1 MSTMG
6 KKILSE
12 KQIKWAA
19 EKYCEGYTLSEIA
32 EALFVSFGTIQKS
45 LYGRKIKKPKL
56 VYDFEGDE
64 GK

>member
-1 MSTMG
+1 MG

-19 EKYCEGYTLSEIA
+19 EKHCEGYTLAEIA

>member
-1 MSTMG
+1 MG
-6 KKILSE
+6 KKILNE

-19 EKYCEGYTLSEIA
+19 EKHCAGYTHAEIA
-32 EALFVSFGTIQKS
+32 EALFVSIGTIQKS
-45 LYGRKIKKPKL
+45 LCGMKIKKPKL